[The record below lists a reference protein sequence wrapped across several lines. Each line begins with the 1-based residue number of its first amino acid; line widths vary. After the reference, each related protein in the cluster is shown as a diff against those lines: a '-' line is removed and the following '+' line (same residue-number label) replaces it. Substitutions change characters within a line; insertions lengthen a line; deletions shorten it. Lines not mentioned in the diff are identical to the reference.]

1 MRILIFFLL
10 LQSNLIWSQSIVAP
24 MTMDYKEIILVNKA
38 AKSFINDSSIT
49 IILKHDSPLHPYV
62 EGVTYQINPK
72 LYTIDI
78 NFNVKDNKMRK
89 WTLLHELGHV
99 IDMSLG
105 RLSQT
110 PPRWMGK
117 KMNRDL
123 PWDIRPWEI
132 SADEWVIKMW
142 EALVDEPIPYI
153 ILKIEN

>member
-1 MRILIFFLL
+1 MRKKVTSLLFSIIILISSCSPRYID
-10 LQSNLIWSQSIVAP
+10 QPPAP
-24 MTMDYKEIILVNKA
+24 GSLFDAI
-38 AKSFINDSSIT
+38 
-49 IILKHDSPLHPYV
+49 
-62 EGVTYQINPK
+62 
-72 LYTIDI
+72 
-78 NFNVKDNKMRK
+78 NVKDNKMRK
-89 WTLLHELGHV
+89 WTLLHELGHI

-132 SADEWVIKMW
+132 SADEWAVKMW

>member
-62 EGVTYQINPK
+62 EGVAYQINPK

-78 NFNVKDNKMRK
+78 NFNV
-89 WTLLHELGHV
+89 
-99 IDMSLG
+99 
-105 RLSQT
+105 
-110 PPRWMGK
+110 
-117 KMNRDL
+117 
-123 PWDIRPWEI
+123 
-132 SADEWVIKMW
+132 
-142 EALVDEPIPYI
+142 
-153 ILKIEN
+153 